1 MKLKK
6 IASLMLA
13 GVMAVSMLAGCQNAN
28 VDPEQP
34 TDPIEPGTAGVSA
47 DIKSLVETW
56 RDEEIPSYVTFSDSA
71 ELNSDLEY
79 AVEYA
84 GVDSILPG
92 YFTNKVE
99 GVDPDDAINVRLREA
114 VEATGFVDGQNV
126 SVWNIGNDTVL
137 QNAENH
143 SGYEIDDASAVIL
156 YAVSSA
162 IGENA
167 MKQMVAEQI
176 GDAFYGYKYSIENTN
191 GGNYNHEYTVSVSTY
206 TKTVNSSIVGGG
218 VGGTGVVGGAEN
230 PAVTFVAV
238 QVVRTST
245 HQ

>member
-6 IASLMLA
+6 LLA
-13 GVMAVSMLAGCQNAN
+13 LAMSGVLAVSMLAGCNGNNAP
-28 VDPEQP
+28 VDDG
-34 TDPIEPGTAGVSA
+34 TDPIEPGTSGVSA
-47 DIKSLVETW
+47 EVKSLVEAW
-56 RDEEIPSYVTFSDSA
+56 KDAEIPSYVTFSDSA
-71 ELNSDLEY
+71 ELNSDLQY

-92 YFTNKVE
+92 YFTNKVD
-99 GVDPDDAINVRLREA
+99 GVDYSDTINVRLRDA
-114 VEATGFVDGQNV
+114 VEATGVVDGQTV
-126 SVWNIGNDTVL
+126 SIWNIGDDIIL
-137 QNAENH
+137 QNAEDKDGH
-143 SGYEIDDASAVIL
+143 EIDDAVAVGL

-167 MKQMVAEQI
+167 MKQMVAEQV
-176 GDAFYGYKYSIENTN
+176 GDAFYKYHYSIENTN

-206 TKTVNSSIVGGG
+206 TKAVNSTGAGII
-218 VGGTGVVGGAEN
+218 GTGIVAED
-230 PAVTFVAV
+230 PAVTFIAV